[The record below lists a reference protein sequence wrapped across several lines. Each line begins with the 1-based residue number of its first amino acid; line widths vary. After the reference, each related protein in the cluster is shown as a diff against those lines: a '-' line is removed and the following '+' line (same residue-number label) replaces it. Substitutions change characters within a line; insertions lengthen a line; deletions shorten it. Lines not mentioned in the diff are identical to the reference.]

1 MVRTRTRRI
10 SRISSGPCGDV
21 QQTLTHPPFLIQGEP
36 TLPGIEMAQAML
48 TYRFLKPLPRSRFS
62 VFDVGAASGWY
73 ALFWCALGFNA
84 TAFEPGETSNLET
97 NRMCNAFEM
106 KLNIHHVGLGSIGG
120 HGSGTA
126 YRHNESGRSEVVLSL
141 RPFIEPGSEIA
152 LLKIDTEGREIFALE
167 SVLRLVR
174 SGHCRVHGIL
184 VEVSPSWW
192 VENHTRG
199 LAVFQRYVDL
209 GWQVLYSPWG
219 LHGLMTASN
228 PHALAPPA
236 QAQNLSWDDEPLHA
250 VQHVRGT
257 DFAPFLSQM
266 ARLRVQRDFLL
277 QSPTTP
283 FPLDLADNGVSPLL
297 CSSPR
302 ELRYAQLPRYM
313 TDRRLTEQCTRRNVG
328 SLSRWRGVGTSTMVA
343 DPDE

>member
-1 MVRTRTRRI
+1 MVRARTQ
-10 SRISSGPCGDV
+10 RISSGPCGGV

-36 TLPGIEMAQAML
+36 ALPGIEMAQAML
-48 TYRFLKPLPRSRFS
+48 TYRFLKPFPRSRFS
-62 VFDVGAASGWY
+62 VVDVGAASGWY

-106 KLNIHHVGLGSIGG
+106 KLKFHHVGLGSIGG

-126 YRHNESGRSEVVLSL
+126 YRHNESGRSEVVPSL
-141 RPFIEPGSEIA
+141 RPFIEPKSEIA

-192 VENHTRG
+192 VGNHTHG

-219 LHGLMTASN
+219 MHGLMIGSN
-228 PHALAPPA
+228 PHALAPR
-236 QAQNLSWDDEPLHA
+236 AQNLSWDDEPLHA
-250 VQHVRGT
+250 VQHVHGA
-257 DFAPFLSQM
+257 DVAPFLSQM
-266 ARLRVQRDFLL
+266 AQLRVQRDFAVTHHAFPPGPGREWSLASAL
-277 QSPTTP
+277 QQPERMAV
-283 FPLDLADNGVSPLL
+283 LAASTLH
-297 CSSPR
+297 
-302 ELRYAQLPRYM
+302 
-313 TDRRLTEQCTRRNVG
+313 DRPAIGRAVHQ
-328 SLSRWRGVGTSTMVA
+328 
-343 DPDE
+343 P

>member
-1 MVRTRTRRI
+1 MVRTRTRP
-10 SRISSGPCGDV
+10 ISSGPCGGV

-48 TYRFLKPLPRSRFS
+48 TYRFLKPFPRSRFS

-73 ALFWCALGFNA
+73 SLFWCALGFNA

-106 KLNIHHVGLGSIGG
+106 KLNIHHVGIGSIGG

-126 YRHNESGRSEVVLSL
+126 YRHNESGLSVVVPSL

-199 LAVFQRYVDL
+199 LAVFQQYVDR

-219 LHGLMTASN
+219 VHGLMTASN

-257 DFAPFLSQM
+257 DFAPFLSEM
-266 ARLRVQRDFLL
+266 ARLRLQRDFLL

-283 FPLDLADNGVSPLL
+283 FPMDLADNGVSPLL

-302 ELRYAQLPRYM
+302 EWRYSQLPRYM
-313 TDRRLTEQCTRRNVG
+313 TDRRLTEQCTRRNFG
-328 SLSRWRGVGTSTMVA
+328 GLSRWRGVGTSAMAA
-343 DPDE
+343 DPEE

>member
-48 TYRFLKPLPRSRFS
+48 TYRFLKPFPRSRFS

-328 SLSRWRGVGTSTMVA
+328 GLSRWRGVGTSTMVA

>member
-1 MVRTRTRRI
+1 MVRARTQ
-10 SRISSGPCGDV
+10 RISSGPCGGV

-36 TLPGIEMAQAML
+36 ALPGIEMAQAML
-48 TYRFLKPLPRSRFS
+48 TYRFLKPFPRSRFS
-62 VFDVGAASGWY
+62 VVDVGAASGWY

-106 KLNIHHVGLGSIGG
+106 KLKFHHVGLGSIGG

-126 YRHNESGRSEVVLSL
+126 YRHNESGRSEVVPSL
-141 RPFIEPGSEIA
+141 RPFIEPKSEIA

-192 VENHTRG
+192 VGNHTHG

-219 LHGLMTASN
+219 MHGLMIGSN
-228 PHALAPPA
+228 PHALAPR
-236 QAQNLSWDDEPLHA
+236 AQNLSWDDEPLHA
-250 VQHVRGT
+250 VQHVHG
-257 DFAPFLSQM
+257 AQ
-266 ARLRVQRDFLL
+266 LRVQRDFLL

-283 FPLDLADNGVSPLL
+283 FPLDLAENGVSPLL

-302 ELRYAQLPRYM
+302 EWRYSQLPRYM
-313 TDRRLTEQCTRRNVG
+313 TDRRLAGQCTSRNFG
-328 SLSRWRGVGTSTMVA
+328 FLSRWRGVGTSPMVA
-343 DPDE
+343 DPDV